1 MISAGN
7 CVITIINCSCHCVQI
22 SAVISVFS
30 AVIGVLRGDA
40 VIVASTQSLF
50 PPNDDRTF
58 SRGRL
63 RQALAT
69 PAVEESS
76 HAKTTSVQ
84 EPSYSLVIEL
94 ARDSLRTGQR
104 PSCNWPGTLLE
115 LARDCLGTR

>member
-7 CVITIINCSCHCVQI
+7 CVITIHCSCHCVQI

-30 AVIGVLRGDA
+30 AVIGVLRGNT

-50 PPNDDRTF
+50 PPNDDRTY

-94 ARDSLRTGQR
+94 ARNALGTGQG

-115 LARDCLGTR
+115 LARDRLGTR